1 MNSNNLIEEFLRWK
15 LFNQGK
21 SVGTCTKY
29 RCYLTR
35 LNDYLNGD
43 FIGASRAQLEV
54 FVGIDAHKAGMAPR
68 SRRAMVAA
76 IRGFYQWLERE
87 KKISMNPADSVE
99 YPNAGNKLPTAA
111 SLLTA
116 EKLLMAPDMETFK
129 GVRDVAILALL
140 IGGGFRV
147 AGLCQLNES
156 HLLWQRDADDSER
169 LIIKVL
175 EKGKK
180 ERLVPM
186 TSEARLLLR
195 AYLGHPE
202 LRSIDRV
209 LGDGDKV
216 LFVSLRNRTIP
227 EHEYHGARRRIS
239 PKSIDDMIKLY
250 GKQQGLPREQLH
262 AHAMRHLFGT
272 ELAESDMDVL
282 KGQAL
287 LGHADPKTTAI
298 YMKLATRKLSRV
310 VDIASPLRKIKTPV
324 SELLKYIEQKK

>member
-1 MNSNNLIEEFLRWK
+1 MELIEEYLRWK

-35 LNDYLNGD
+35 LNDYLAGD
-43 FIGASRAQLEV
+43 LLAATRDQLEA

-68 SRRAMVAA
+68 SRRAMVASV
-76 IRGFYQWLERE
+76 RGFYQWLERE
-87 KKISMNPADSVE
+87 KKIVSNPAESIE

-111 SLLTA
+111 SLQTA
-116 EKLLMAPDMETFK
+116 ERLLMAPDLDTFK
-129 GVRDVAILALL
+129 GVRDAAILALL

-156 HLLWQRDADDSER
+156 HLLWQRDIDDSER

-186 TSEARLLLR
+186 PSEARLLLR
-195 AYLGHPE
+195 AYLGHPQ
-202 LRSIDRV
+202 LKAIDRT
-209 LGDGDKV
+209 LTDGDKV

-227 EHEYHGARRRIS
+227 EHDYHGARRRIS
-239 PKSIDDMIKLY
+239 PKSVDDMIKLY
-250 GKQQGLPREQLH
+250 GNKLGLPPEQLH
-262 AHAMRHLFGT
+262 AHAMRHLYGT

-310 VDIASPLRKIKTPV
+310 VDIASPLRKIQTPV
-324 SELLKYIEQKK
+324 SELLQHIEQKK